1 MFDWYKKEIEN
12 GSFRKAPKIPR
23 RCRKKAHFWW
33 FSRIICSRLID
44 LVYDSDASKQK
55 IRESISA
62 FFLSFSNGKVQEL
75 KNVYLTQVLVWG
87 QKSLFFCCL
96 DAIEKIEAGGPKR
109 NPKSCRLRVL
119 AMFFYV
125 GTLGASNSGGQWF
138 RSHFFSSQKKF
149 GRFLLAM
156 LLLLMLLEK
165 QLALHYKKVLKI
177 SETRVI
183 WIMKILRWLI
193 SKTNCNDFLGD
204 FLTILTLKYGKKFP
218 FQTLQIKQELPLLWP
233 R

>member
-1 MFDWYKKEIEN
+1 
-12 GSFRKAPKIPR
+12 
-23 RCRKKAHFWW
+23 
-33 FSRIICSRLID
+33 
-44 LVYDSDASKQK
+44 
-55 IRESISA
+55 
-62 FFLSFSNGKVQEL
+62 
-75 KNVYLTQVLVWG
+75 
-87 QKSLFFCCL
+87 
-96 DAIEKIEAGGPKR
+96 
-109 NPKSCRLRVL
+109 
-119 AMFFYV
+119 MFFYV

-183 WIMKILRWLI
+183 WIMKILGWLI

-204 FLTILTLKYGKKFP
+204 FLTILTLKYGKKFH
-218 FQTLQIKQELPLLWP
+218 FKLYKSNKNCHSYDRDSLRYSRSNSSEFRLEIRKFIIHFLSGQKYIFWPLFDLNCHLFWVKKLKF
-233 R
+233 

>member
-1 MFDWYKKEIEN
+1 MIFQNNLFQVDR
-12 GSFRKAPKIPR
+12 SCLRFRRVKTKN
-23 RCRKKAHFWW
+23 
-33 FSRIICSRLID
+33 SREHLC
-44 LVYDSDASKQK
+44 
-55 IRESISA
+55 
-62 FFLSFSNGKVQEL
+62 FLSFFSNGKVQEL

-193 SKTNCNDFLGD
+193 SKTNCYDFLGD
-204 FLTILTLKYGKKFP
+204 FLTILTLKYGKKISISNKNCHSYDRDSLRCSRSNSSEFSLEIRN
-218 FQTLQIKQELPLLWP
+218 FIIIF
-233 R
+233 